1 MIRIQE
7 VSTKKELKQFV
18 RFPFSLYRNNP
29 YWVPPIIKEELESFD
44 PKKNPVFEHAEA
56 RFFLAYNREGRIV
69 GRVAA
74 IVNWTEIREQKVRKM
89 RFGWMDFIDDI
100 EVSKALLQQVEVI
113 GREFGLEFMEGPVGF
128 SNMDK
133 VGVLTEGFDQI
144 GTMVTWY
151 NHPYYQDHFRE
162 LGFVPANR
170 FIESYFYTR
179 DADAGKY
186 ERMAQVIKSRY
197 HLKSLNFVKTR
208 EVLPYVDEMFELF
221 NVSYEKLPSFVPV
234 SKKQIAYFK
243 KKYIPFINPEF
254 IKMVVDQENKLI
266 AFAITMPSFARALQK
281 ARGKLFP
288 TGFLHLLRARKKSKE
303 SIFYLI
309 GILPSYRRKGVTAII
324 FDEFHKSF
332 KKYGI
337 EKGVLTPELEEN
349 KDIQLIWSNFNP
361 KTHKRRTTFK
371 KPID

>member
-18 RFPFSLYRNNP
+18 RFPFSLYKNNP
-29 YWVPPIIKEELESFD
+29 YWVPPIIREELESFD
-44 PKKNPVFEHAEA
+44 PDKNPVFEHAEA
-56 RFFLAYNREGRIV
+56 RFFLAYRDGKIAGRI
-69 GRVAA
+69 AA
-74 IVNWTEIREQKVRKM
+74 IVNWTEIREQQVKKM
-89 RFGWMDFIDDI
+89 RFGWMDFIDDK
-100 EVSKALLQQVEVI
+100 EVSKLLLEKVEKI
-113 GREFGLEFMEGPVGF
+113 GREHGLEFLEGPVGF
-128 SNMDK
+128 SNLDK

-151 NHPYYQDHFRE
+151 NHPYYQDHFRA
-162 LGFVPANR
+162 LGFVPANK

-179 DADAGKY
+179 NADASRY

-197 HLKSLNFVKTR
+197 DLRPLSFRKTK
-208 EVLPYVDEMFELF
+208 EVLPFVDEMFELF
-221 NVSYEKLPSFVPV
+221 NLSYEKLPSFVSV

-254 IKMVVDQENKLI
+254 IKMVVDKENRLI
-266 AFAITMPSFARALQK
+266 AFAITMPSFAKALQK
-281 ARGKLFP
+281 AGGKLFP
-288 TGFLHLLRARKKSKE
+288 TGFLHLLLARKKSKE

-309 GILPSYRRKGVTAII
+309 GILPSYRKKGVTAII
-324 FDEFHKSF
+324 FDEYHKSF

-349 KDIQLIWSNFNP
+349 KDIQLIWSNFDP
-361 KTHKRRTTFK
+361 QIHKRRTTFRK
-371 KPID
+371 MIQ